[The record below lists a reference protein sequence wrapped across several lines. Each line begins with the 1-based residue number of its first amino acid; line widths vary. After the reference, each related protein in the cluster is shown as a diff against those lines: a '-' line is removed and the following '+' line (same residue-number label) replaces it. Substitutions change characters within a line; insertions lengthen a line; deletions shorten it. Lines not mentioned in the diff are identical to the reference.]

1 MSLIKID
8 IDDELRNEASKI
20 YRELG
25 LDMSTAIRLFLVQSV
40 ITKGLPFP
48 IRLERISLSS
58 LIGNSRTGRLTFHNI
73 LSKTPMIIKSL
84 AFLHTLKRLF
94 LPKDSQ

>member
-1 MSLIKID
+1 MCYNTVIRIFRKEVGGMSLIKID

-48 IRLERISLSS
+48 IRLESDILSS
-58 LIGNSRTGRLTFHNI
+58 LNV
-73 LSKTPMIIKSL
+73 K
-84 AFLHTLKRLF
+84 
-94 LPKDSQ
+94 